1 MPEIHDNDP
10 LKNLKN
16 GLDSNT
22 TDHTYEFDPE
32 DIRANSTF
40 AAVSY
45 IPILFILPLILKPN
59 SRFARFHANQGV
71 ILLIVSVVLGAIQGI
86 LSFIPIVSWIV
97 STVFGLITFGYFL
110 YGFINTLN
118 GKAKE
123 LPFVGGIRLIKY

>member
-10 LKNLKN
+10 FKNFKDGIDN
-16 GLDSNT
+16 NS

-32 DIRANSTF
+32 DIRANSTV

-45 IPILFILPLILKPN
+45 IPILFILPLILRPH
-59 SRFARFHANQGV
+59 SQFARFHANQGV
-71 ILLIVSVVLGAIQGI
+71 IFLIVSFVLGVIRGVI
-86 LSFIPIVSWIV
+86 SFIPFVSGIVNFA
-97 STVFGLITFGYFL
+97 FGIITFLYFL

-123 LPFVGGIRLIKY
+123 LPFVGGIRLIK